1 MAADG
6 TGRAPISHELG
17 GRGMLGSS
25 VIAILVRDLRA
36 LRREVE
42 AYPDEAALWLTPA
55 GVPNSAGTLALHLA
69 GNVQHYLG
77 ARLGATG
84 YVRDRPAEFARR
96 NVPRSE
102 ILQEIEAA
110 RRALAAAQ
118 RRLTGTD
125 LSGDFPEV
133 IGNRRIQTGDYLIH
147 LVSHFAFH
155 LGQIDYHR
163 RIVTGQSEG
172 INAVRTAELHSARES
187 PP

>member
-1 MAADG
+1 
-6 TGRAPISHELG
+6 
-17 GRGMLGSS
+17 MLVSS
-25 VIAILVRDLRA
+25 VIAILNRDLRA

-42 AYPDEAALWLTPA
+42 AYPDDGALWLTPG

-84 YVRDRPAEFARR
+84 YLRDRPAEFARR

-102 ILQEIEAA
+102 IVQEIEAA
-110 RRALAAAQ
+110 GRALAAAQ
-118 RRLTGTD
+118 RRLSAAD
-125 LSGDFPEV
+125 LTGDFPEA
-133 IGNRRIQTGDYLIH
+133 IGNLRIETGDYLIH
-147 LVSHFAFH
+147 LVSHFTFH

-172 INAVRTAELHSARES
+172 MNAVRAAELHSARES